1 MLLMI
6 HKPRATPAERALA
19 GLSRAAS
26 ALLAGIDAVVMWP
39 FRAAENRRVI
49 ETLGAM
55 SDHDLRDI
63 GLTRHDLRDSLAL
76 PPTSDAGT
84 FLAARRSAR
93 RR

>member
-55 SDHDLRDI
+55 SDHDLRD
-63 GLTRHDLRDSLAL
+63 SLAL